1 MRVVA
6 DVSGGPNGVCGR
18 DTLTP
23 TLSRRSCA
31 SGSARISSAPVNTI
45 YGALLVVF
53 IVFMPRG
60 IVGLVE
66 SRIPRRRDGAVVTP
80 AE

>member
-1 MRVVA
+1 
-6 DVSGGPNGVCGR
+6 
-18 DTLTP
+18 
-23 TLSRRSCA
+23 
-31 SGSARISSAPVNTI
+31 
-45 YGALLVVF
+45 
-53 IVFMPRG
+53 MPRG